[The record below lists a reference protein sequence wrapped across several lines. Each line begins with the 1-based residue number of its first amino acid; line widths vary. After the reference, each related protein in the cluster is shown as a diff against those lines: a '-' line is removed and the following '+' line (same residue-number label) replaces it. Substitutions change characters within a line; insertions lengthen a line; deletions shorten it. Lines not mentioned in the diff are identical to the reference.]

1 MIALALNIGLSV
13 LFFHVIRAA
22 QVRDSNMM
30 VVGAVNY
37 LLASSLCFGI
47 SIAEG
52 NTALSTPTLFWGVVQ
67 GIAFVTSFFLICASM
82 NLTGMAIATSILR
95 LSVVIPVLASIL
107 YWDEVPGSYQVLG
120 ILACMA
126 SLPLI
131 GTRAKNVG
139 KAGGLKRREFWILAL
154 LFLGPGVARVA
165 SKGFVEADV
174 PDARTTFMG
183 VLYGVAALGVLA
195 TFLWPR
201 WRVSYSGAWDGVK
214 MGIVNVASIVTML
227 VALEQVAGVV
237 VFPVQASAGLLLNSL
252 FAAAVWHE
260 RLTRRTWLGMGVAA
274 FGLAF
279 VNLN

>member
-1 MIALALNIGLSV
+1 MIALAINIVLSV

-22 QVRDSNMM
+22 QVRHSNMM

-52 NTALSTPTLFWGVVQ
+52 NTALSQPTLFWGVVQ
-67 GIAFVTSFFLICASM
+67 GLAFVSSFFLICASM
-82 NLTGMAIATSILR
+82 NLTGMAIATAILR
-95 LSVVIPVLASIL
+95 MSVVIPVLASIL
-107 YWDEVPGSYQVLG
+107 YWDEVPGSFQVLG
-120 ILACMA
+120 ILACVA

-131 GTRAKNVG
+131 GTRARNVG
-139 KAGGLKRREFWILAL
+139 RRGGVKWREFWILGL
-154 LFLGPGVARVA
+154 LFLGPGVARIA
-165 SKGFVEADV
+165 SKGFVEAHV

-183 VLYGVAALGVLA
+183 VLYGVAALGMLA
-195 TFLWPR
+195 TFLFPR
-201 WRVSYSGAWDGVK
+201 WRRPFSGVWDGVK
-214 MGIVNVASIVTML
+214 MGVVNVTSIITML
-227 VALEQVAGVV
+227 VALEQVPGVV

-260 RLTRRTWLGMGVAA
+260 ELTRRTWAGMGVAA

-279 VNLN
+279 VNLG